1 MTKAASAPVLPAR
14 QTNLAEARARHEAAL
29 SRHETAEDLH
39 ALGLIEFEDRRF
51 GIAAEYL
58 RRAIGLAPTRAELRN
73 SLGVTLQG
81 AGRLGE
87 AIAAYLDGLRLAPD
101 FAELHLNVGGALH
114 ATGRLAEAASYLA
127 EAVRL
132 KPHVADGYFNLGNVL
147 RDQGR
152 YDLAATSY
160 QQAIRLDPE
169 GPAPLT
175 NLGDL
180 YKRMGRQADALTTLE
195 QAVAVDPRSP
205 EALVCLGTLYHEM
218 GRNEDA
224 IRCYDRAQAVAP
236 GMVEPWSNIGVSLQS
251 EGRFEE
257 ALQAYDR
264 AIAIKPKMA
273 EPHMHRGMALLTAGQ
288 YAEGWRAY
296 EWRWRSNAFDGQRRN
311 FWQPRWTGQ
320 PLAGK
325 TILIYG
331 EQGFGDMIQFV
342 RYGALLHRL
351 GARVVIETEH
361 ELVRLFAGAE
371 WAAQVVGKGTM
382 LPPFDFHIPLLSL
395 PLAFDTIVA
404 TVPAEVPYLVP
415 PAELRDKWARHFA
428 DISGLKVGL
437 VWAGR
442 PEHRRDHER
451 SLSLDLLTPLGRIP
465 GVRFFSLQ
473 MGPKAA
479 ELESPRVGFAVEPL
493 GLFEDFADTAA
504 AITQLDLVIS
514 VDTSVSHL
522 TGALGRPNW
531 VLLTAVPDWRWL
543 LEREDCPWYPL
554 TRLFRQPVP
563 GDWRSVLVDLV
574 RELRQTALL
583 FNAAI

>member
-1 MTKAASAPVLPAR
+1 MTNTASAPVLPPR

-29 SRHETAEDLH
+29 SKRESIDDLH
-39 ALGLIEFEDRRF
+39 ALGLIDFEERRY
-51 GIAAEYL
+51 GAAAEHL
-58 RRAIGLAPTRAELRN
+58 RRAIALAPTRPELRN
-73 SLGVTLQG
+73 SLGVTLQA

-87 AIAAYLDGLRLAPD
+87 AISAYLDGLRLAPD

-114 ATGRLAEAASYLA
+114 LAGRLADAAGHLA

-152 YDLAATSY
+152 HDLAVTSY
-160 QQAIRLDPE
+160 MQAVRLDPKA
-169 GPAPLT
+169 PAPLT

-180 YKRMGRQADALTTLE
+180 YKRMGRSADALTTLE

-205 EALVCLGTLYHEM
+205 EALICLGTLYHEM
-218 GRNEDA
+218 DRNEDA
-224 IRCYDRAQAVAP
+224 IRCYDMAQSVAP
-236 GMVEPWSNIGVSLQS
+236 DMVEPWSNIGVSLQS
-251 EGRFEE
+251 EGRFDE
-257 ALQAYDR
+257 ALAAYDR
-264 AIAIKPKMA
+264 AIAIKPKLA
-273 EPHMHRGMALLTAGQ
+273 EPHMHRGMALLTAGN

-296 EWRWRSNAFDGQRRN
+296 EWRWRSTAFDAQRRN

-320 PLAGK
+320 PIEGR
-325 TILIYG
+325 TVLIYG

-342 RYGALLHRL
+342 RYGRELQRL
-351 GARVVIETEH
+351 GARVVVETEP
-361 ELVRLFAGAE
+361 ELVRLFAGAD
-371 WAAQVVGKGTM
+371 WAAQVLAKGTM

-395 PLAFDTIVA
+395 PHAFDTVVA

-415 PAELRDKWARHFA
+415 PAALREKWVARFA
-428 DISGLKVGL
+428 DVTGLKIGL

-451 SLSLDLLTPLGRIP
+451 SLSLDLLAPLGRVP

-473 MGPKAA
+473 VGSRADDI
-479 ELESPRVGFAVEPL
+479 LSPRADFQVESL
-493 GLFEDFADTAA
+493 GGFEDFADTAA
-504 AITQLDLVIS
+504 AITALDLVIS

-531 VLLTAVPDWRWL
+531 VLLPAVPDWRWL

-563 GDWRSVLVDLV
+563 GDWRAVLADLA

-583 FNAAI
+583 FNATL